1 MFCPTS
7 AALRPSSWHLTLLAL
22 ACLGA
27 AGAAVAQGRS
37 TLELIPLNG
46 NFSNSAVA
54 ISPEGYLVGDFVG
67 GPRLYSVFLRAPDGT
82 VRDLSASSGYTQAN
96 AVNDRGQVAGRT
108 IAAHGAD
115 SLAAVW
121 SPDTGWLNGLPGT
134 VAHAIN
140 NLGEVVTSNSTSNT
154 VWFNAPGRA
163 AVVTGLR
170 YDYLIGLNDR
180 RQVAGVDAATGRSAI
195 WSPGTGV
202 QTLVGLSTGS
212 WLGAINGNGVAVGG
226 AGGRVLKW
234 AVGEQPELIGPGDAT
249 DMQAY
254 GINDAGQV
262 VGRHYIYP
270 GSAFLWSASGGVTN
284 LQVFAPGGPA
294 ITSAVGISRYAQIA
308 VNAGQAG
315 LLTLHPDWQ
324 GGNGSWDDGRH
335 WNWAGTGVAAAQ
347 VGRMHDVVIAPA
359 GNVIVSGPSNGRA
372 RTLVVGG
379 TWARSATLD
388 LAGGQI
394 ELAGTGYHGDTA
406 LKLSAGGVLRGS
418 GQISGS
424 GAMVIDGSATV
435 RVGASER
442 LGLGLDSV
450 ANAGVVRVQGT
461 AYASAELAVSGAFA
475 NYWSGRVE
483 VTRGELSLGS
493 GSNQGQIVLQDATVT
508 LAESYTGFSNGPGGQ
523 IAVSAGTNR
532 ISGYISNEGQIGVGF
547 ADALFT
553 GNLSNRVEGVVVVS
567 NGGRA
572 TFLGSVY
579 NEGELRVSAG
589 GAANLFGD
597 VSGTGRI
604 TGDGAVRF
612 EGGLG
617 GGTRPGLLRVAP
629 TASFA
634 GGAQMRLTLGGA
646 EAGQYDQ
653 WVFDSPVTLEGTQ
666 LVLGF
671 TDGYAGSA
679 GDHFS
684 LFAWGG
690 GVSGSFGSLM
700 LPGLSDGLV
709 WDTSALYG
717 SGVLS
722 ITAVPEPATGLL
734 LLGGLGALLMRR
746 RRPMV

>member
-1 MFCPTS
+1 MFCSSS
-7 AALRPSSWHLTLLAL
+7 AALRPSPWHLTLLAL

-46 NFSNSAVA
+46 HSSNSASA
-54 ISPEGYLVGDFVG
+54 ISPEGYLVGDVVG
-67 GPRLYSVFLRAPDGT
+67 GPRGFSAFMRAPDGT
-82 VRDLSASSGYTQAN
+82 LHDLSASAGYTQAF

-108 IAAHGAD
+108 IAGPGSA

-134 VAHAIN
+134 EANAIN
-140 NLGEVVTSNSTSNT
+140 NLGQVVTTSSATNT

-163 AVVTGLR
+163 AIVTGLR
-170 YDYLIGLNDR
+170 AAYSIGLNDSS
-180 RQVAGVDAATGRSAI
+180 QVAGADPATARAAV
-195 WSPGTGV
+195 WSPGTGI
-202 QTLVGLSTGS
+202 QTLGGLSTGS
-212 WLGAINGNGVAVGG
+212 WLAAINGDGVAVGG
-226 AGGRVLKW
+226 AGVRVLKW
-234 AVGEQPELIGPGDAT
+234 KLGQQPEFIGPSDAT
-249 DMQAY
+249 DLQAF

-262 VGRHYIYP
+262 VGRHFMYP
-270 GSAFLWSASGGVTN
+270 ESAFLWSASGGMTD

-347 VGRMHDVVIAPA
+347 VGRMHDVVIAPT
-359 GNVIVSGPSNGRA
+359 GNVVVSGPAEGRA

-388 LAGGQI
+388 LSGGQI
-394 ELAGTGYHGDTA
+394 ELAGTGDYGDTVLRLA
-406 LKLSAGGVLRGS
+406 AGGMLRGS

-424 GAMVIDGSATV
+424 GAMVVDGGATV

-442 LGLGLDSV
+442 MGLGLDSV
-450 ANAGVVRVQGT
+450 ANAGVLRVQGT
-461 AYASAELAVSGAFA
+461 AISNAELVVSGTFT

-483 VTRGELSLGS
+483 VTRGELSLAS

-508 LAESYTGFSNGPGGQ
+508 LAERYSGFYNDTGGQ
-523 IAVSAGTNR
+523 INASAGTSSV
-532 ISGYISNEGQIGVGF
+532 SGYIVNEGQIGVGF
-547 ADALFT
+547 ADVRFT
-553 GNLSNRVEGVVVVS
+553 DALSNRDAGVVVVS
-567 NGGRA
+567 NGARA
-572 TFLGSVY
+572 TFLDNVY
-579 NEGELRVSAG
+579 NDGELRVSAG
-589 GAANLFGD
+589 GAANFFGD
-597 VSGTGRI
+597 VSGSGRI
-604 TGDGAVRF
+604 TGDGVVRF
-612 EGGLG
+612 EGGLS

-629 TASFA
+629 MASFA
-634 GGAQMRLTLGGA
+634 GRAQLRLMLGGA
-646 EAGQYDQ
+646 GVGQYDQ
-653 WVFDSPVTLEGTQ
+653 WVFDSAVTLEGAQ
-666 LVLGF
+666 LMLGF
-671 TDGYAGSA
+671 TDGFAGSA
-679 GDHFS
+679 GDHFNV
-684 LFAWGG
+684 FAWGG
-690 GVSGSFGSLM
+690 GVSGSFGSLL

-709 WDTSALYG
+709 WDTSALYA

-734 LLGGLGALLMRR
+734 LLGGLGAVLMRR
-746 RRPMV
+746 RRLKD